1 MRLKATW
8 REILVLSGAFLLIFS
23 AVFAQAQ
30 SSQGSL
36 IRVEVAGLHND
47 KGKVVCALF
56 SSPVDFPKRVDK
68 AVAHTSSEIAQAHA
82 FCEFPGIASGTYAVS
97 VFHDENSNGK
107 MDTNL
112 MGIPR
117 EGVGASNACAFACT
131 LCSLPLQ
138 PLPVL
143 RESSFQPAMPLEVG
157 RRFSI
162 SSPSLEPT
170 SSSSHRSRAVRLEDE
185 PALGLL

>member
-117 EGVGASNACAFACT
+117 EGVGASNDAKGHFGPPKFEAAAF
-131 LCSLPLQ
+131 
-138 PLPVL
+138 
-143 RESSFQPAMPLEVG
+143 
-157 RRFSI
+157 RFSGGRQDLKI
-162 SSPSLEPT
+162 TIYYL
-170 SSSSHRSRAVRLEDE
+170 
-185 PALGLL
+185 

>member
-1 MRLKATW
+1 LYDAKGDVPLRLNATW
-8 REILVLSGAFLLIFS
+8 RKILVPAGAFLLIFS

-30 SSQGSL
+30 SSQGNL
-36 IRVEVAGLHND
+36 IRVEVTRLHND

-56 SSPVDFPKRVDK
+56 SSPVDFPKRIDK
-68 AVAHTSSEIAQAHA
+68 AVAHASSDIAQGRA

-117 EGVGASNACAFACT
+117 EGVGASNGAKGHFGPPKFEAAAF
-131 LCSLPLQ
+131 
-138 PLPVL
+138 
-143 RESSFQPAMPLEVG
+143 
-157 RRFSI
+157 RFSGGRQDLKI
-162 SSPSLEPT
+162 TIYYL
-170 SSSSHRSRAVRLEDE
+170 
-185 PALGLL
+185 